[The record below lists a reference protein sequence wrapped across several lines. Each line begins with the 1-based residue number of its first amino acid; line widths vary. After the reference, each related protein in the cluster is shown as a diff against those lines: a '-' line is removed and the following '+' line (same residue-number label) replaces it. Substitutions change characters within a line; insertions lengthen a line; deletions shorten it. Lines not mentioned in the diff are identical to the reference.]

1 MSDSTAHLHEE
12 DLKPNDPAVARFT
25 VVGIG
30 ASAGGLKPLQT
41 FFDHMPSDSGMAFVV
56 VMHLAPD
63 YASNLA
69 QILRHHTGMKVTQV
83 TESVTV
89 EPNRVYVIP
98 PNHHLA
104 ARDGKLFLV
113 EPQQPPGLR
122 VAIDLF
128 FRTVSVAFGPR
139 AVCVV
144 LSGADSDGAIGI
156 KHVKEQGGV
165 TIVQDPT
172 EAEHESM
179 PRSAM
184 ATGMVDWV
192 LPVADMPG
200 RLIQFVQNETRMHV
214 PPDEPQE
221 GETPE
226 ADNRNAGGPLTV
238 QQVPSVTDEEALQEV
253 MRFLNAQT
261 GHDFSHYKRATV
273 LRRVARRLQ
282 VNLLETIPAYLEF
295 LRTHAAE
302 TPALLHDLLISVT
315 NFFRDSEAFAALE
328 IHMPQMFAGKEA
340 SEQVRVWVAGCAT
353 GEEAYSIAILLYE
366 HASRLT
372 SPPAIQVFATD
383 IDDEVIHYARAGLF
397 PATIEADVS
406 AERLRRFF
414 QKDQGRYRIRKEI
427 REIVLFSPHNLLKD
441 PPFSRLDLTTCRNL
455 LIYLK
460 REAQERVFDTFHYAL
475 RPGGLLF
482 LGGSESVDDSHIL
495 FVPLDK
501 RHRIF
506 ARRAVARPNGHII
519 PMPFPSTLQRAVNA
533 PVLPRPFPSS
543 SEPVESAVPPPAF
556 SSELRTMHFSEMHFA
571 LLEQMA
577 PPSVLINAAYD
588 IVHLSEHAGQ
598 FLQFVGG
605 EPSAN
610 LTTAIHP
617 ALRVELRAT
626 LFRASR
632 SGMPTTA
639 SHVPMTRDG
648 MTRLIDIH
656 VRPVPPM
663 QTGQGYLLVLF
674 EAVEA
679 VNGSPGVIALSSEQ
693 ITRDLEEEIQELKTL
708 ANSTSEQYE
717 ASTEELKASNEE
729 LQAMN
734 EELRSATEELETGK
748 EELQSINEE
757 LTTVNHELKSS
768 VEQVNRVNSDLQ
780 NLMASTDIGTIFLG
794 RQLQIKRFTP
804 RVQEL
809 FNMIPTDIGR
819 PLSDIT
825 HKLNYPALTEDAE
838 RVLHDLRPNERE
850 VSSNDSWFLARM
862 LPYRTVDDRID
873 GVVLTFVDIT
883 TRKHT
888 EDIRVGLEQDL
899 AVLAERNRMAQELH
913 DTLAQGFTAIK
924 LQMDAAELALQGNPA
939 EVQVRIARCREIALQ
954 SVQEARRSITALHS
968 PLIDQGLAAALQQLA
983 DQTTNGIKVA
993 CTILGTAYTLPA
1005 RTENELY
1012 RIGQEALTNALR
1024 HSHATHIN
1032 LEIAYSPKEVR
1043 LRVTDDGLG
1052 FDQDLPNDGF
1062 GISGMRDRASRIGG
1076 RFTIENPPGRGSVV
1090 MVVVAAE
1097 IGLGDSS

>member
-1 MSDSTAHLHEE
+1 MSNSTAPTQGD

-63 YASNLA
+63 YESNLA
-69 QILRHHTGMKVTQV
+69 QILQHHTGMPVNQV
-83 TESVTV
+83 IEPVTV
-89 EPNRVYVIP
+89 QPNQVYVIP
-98 PNHHLA
+98 PNHHLTVQE
-104 ARDGKLFLV
+104 GKIFPI

-128 FRTVSVAFGPR
+128 FRTLSVAFGPR

-144 LSGADSDGAIGI
+144 LSGADSDGSIGI

-165 TIVQDPT
+165 TIVQDPS

-179 PRSAM
+179 PRSAL

-192 LPVADMPG
+192 LPVADMPA
-200 RLIQFVQNETRMHV
+200 RLVQFVQNETRIHV

-226 ADNRNAGGPLTV
+226 ADNQNAGGPLTM
-238 QQVPSVTDEEALQEV
+238 QQAPSGTDEEALQEV
-253 MRFLNAQT
+253 MRFLHAQT
-261 GHDFSHYKRATV
+261 GHDFSHYKRATI

-315 NFFRDSEAFAALE
+315 NFFRDSEAFIALDT
-328 IHMPQMFAGKEA
+328 HVPQMFAGKEA
-340 SEQVRVWVAGCAT
+340 SEQVRVWIAGCAT
-353 GEEAYSIAILLYE
+353 GEEAYSIAMLLYE
-366 HASRLT
+366 HASRLN

-383 IDDEVIHYARAGLF
+383 IDDEVIQYARAGLF

-406 AERLRRFF
+406 AERLRRYF

-427 REIVLFSPHNLLKD
+427 REIVLFSAHNLLKD
-441 PPFSRLDLTTCRNL
+441 PPFSRLDLITCRNL

-482 LGGSESVDDSHIL
+482 LGSSESVDDAHTL

-501 RHRIF
+501 RHRVF
-506 ARRAVARPNGHII
+506 ARRAVARPNGPII
-519 PMPFPSTLQRAVNA
+519 PMPFPSTLQRTLNA
-533 PVLPRPFPSS
+533 PVVPRHTQSRNGAD
-543 SEPVESAVPPPAF
+543 ESAGPPAL
-556 SSELRTMHFSEMHFA
+556 SSDLRTMPFSELHLA
-571 LLEQMA
+571 LLEQMG
-577 PPSVLINAAYD
+577 PPSVLINSAYD

-598 FLQFVGG
+598 FLQFAGG
-605 EPSAN
+605 EPSTN
-610 LTTAIHP
+610 LTTVVHP
-617 ALRVELRAT
+617 ALRVELRAA

-632 SGMPTTA
+632 SGMPITA
-639 SHVPMTRDG
+639 SRVPMERDG
-648 MTRLIDIH
+648 MTHLIDIH
-656 VRPVPPM
+656 VRPVPPT
-663 QTGQGYLLVLF
+663 QTGQGFLLVLF
-674 EAVEA
+674 ESAEA
-679 VNGSPGVIALSSEQ
+679 VTGSSEIVPLSAEQ

-708 ANSTSEQYE
+708 ASSSAEQYE

-748 EELQSINEE
+748 EEMQSVNEE

-768 VEQVNRVNSDLQ
+768 VEQVSRANSDLQ
-780 NLMASTDIGTIFLG
+780 NLMASTDIGTIFLD

-809 FNMIPTDIGR
+809 FNIISTDIGR

-825 HKLNYPALTEDAE
+825 HKLNYPALAEDAE

-862 LPYRTVDDRID
+862 LPYRTLDDRID

-883 TRKHT
+883 ARKRT
-888 EDIRVGLEQDL
+888 ENIRIGLEQDL
-899 AVLAERNRMAQELH
+899 AVMAERNRLAHELH

-924 LQMDAAELALQGNPA
+924 LQMDAAELALDGNPA
-939 EVQVRIARCREIALQ
+939 EVQARIVRCRDIALQ
-954 SVQEARRSITALHS
+954 SVQEARRSIAALHS
-968 PLIDQGLAAALQQLA
+968 PLIEQGLAAALQQLA

-993 CTILGTAYTLPA
+993 CTLLGTAYTLPA
-1005 RTENELY
+1005 RVENELY

-1024 HSHATHIN
+1024 HSHATRVN
-1032 LEIAYSPKEVR
+1032 LEIAYSAAEVQ
-1043 LRVTDDGLG
+1043 LRIEDDGQG
-1052 FDQDLPNDGF
+1052 FDRDLPNEGF
-1062 GISGMRDRASRIGG
+1062 GIQGMRDRASRLGG
-1076 RFTIENPPGRGSVV
+1076 RFTIEHPPSVGT
-1090 MVVVAAE
+1090 VVTVAVTPE
-1097 IGLGDSS
+1097 TH